1 MAPGDGMAKSL
12 DPRYNGGIAP
22 AGGGSSKKKSGG
34 RRRGSGR
41 GGGGGGGGRGGGGGG
56 GGGGGNR
63 RNSGKGRGGGG
74 KGDRRSS
81 GKGGK
86 GKGCFHCG
94 GNHTRANCPELEP
107 PIPEK
112 VVLNFKDEAA
122 YKAYLAK
129 CQKERDASED
139 IAFRNHGEYIK
150 YLTKIKEKEDDAHA
164 AWAVTKAELDKKAQ
178 AEAELRAIDAALAK
192 TRVSAPPKAPA
203 APPVAP
209 VAPKPPPAP
218 LPPPMSGAQKLAAS
232 PFSSAWGDSS
242 DDD

>member
-1 MAPGDGMAKSL
+1 M
-12 DPRYNGGIAP
+12 
-22 AGGGSSKKKSGG
+22 
-34 RRRGSGR
+34 
-41 GGGGGGGGRGGGGGG
+41 
-56 GGGGGNR
+56 
-63 RNSGKGRGGGG
+63 
-74 KGDRRSS
+74 
-81 GKGGK
+81 
-86 GKGCFHCG
+86 
-94 GNHTRANCPELEP
+94 
-107 PIPEK
+107 
-112 VVLNFKDEAA
+112 LNFRDEAA

-129 CQKERDASED
+129 CDQERKASED

-192 TRVSAPPKAPA
+192 TRVSAPKPPAPVAPA
-203 APPVAP
+203 APAP
-209 VAPKPPPAP
+209 APKPAAPP

>member
-41 GGGGGGGGRGGGGGG
+41 GGGGGGGG
-56 GGGGGNR
+56 GGGNR

-74 KGDRRSS
+74 KGDRRNS

-86 GKGCFHCG
+86 GKGCYHCG

-192 TRVSAPPKAPA
+192 TKVSAPKPPAAPA
-203 APPVAP
+203 APAAP
-209 VAPKPPPAP
+209 APKPAPKPAAPP

>member
-1 MAPGDGMAKSL
+1 MLNRRVGLHAIDATH
-12 DPRYNGGIAP
+12 A
-22 AGGGSSKKKSGG
+22 
-34 RRRGSGR
+34 RRRGDAG
-41 GGGGGGGGRGGGGGG
+41 
-56 GGGGGNR
+56 
-63 RNSGKGRGGGG
+63 
-74 KGDRRSS
+74 SS
-81 GKGGK
+81 PLDGASTAASLVDLRTGK
-86 GKGCFHCG
+86 GKGCYHCG

-112 VVLNFKDEAA
+112 VVLNFRDEQA

-192 TRVSAPPKAPA
+192 TKVSAPKPPVAPA
-203 APPVAP
+203 APAAP
-209 VAPKPPPAP
+209 APKPAPKPAAPP

>member
-1 MAPGDGMAKSL
+1 MTSTPSTRRPLDGVALWSSPLDSACATAFEAPDSL
-12 DPRYNGGIAP
+12 VDLCT
-22 AGGGSSKKKSGG
+22 
-34 RRRGSGR
+34 
-41 GGGGGGGGRGGGGGG
+41 
-56 GGGGGNR
+56 
-63 RNSGKGRGGGG
+63 
-74 KGDRRSS
+74 
-81 GKGGK
+81 GK
-86 GKGCFHCG
+86 GKGCYHCG

-112 VVLNFKDEAA
+112 VVLNFMDEEA

-192 TRVSAPPKAPA
+192 TRVSAPPKPA
-203 APPVAP
+203 AP
-209 VAPKPPPAP
+209 P

>member
-1 MAPGDGMAKSL
+1 M
-12 DPRYNGGIAP
+12 
-22 AGGGSSKKKSGG
+22 
-34 RRRGSGR
+34 
-41 GGGGGGGGRGGGGGG
+41 
-56 GGGGGNR
+56 
-63 RNSGKGRGGGG
+63 
-74 KGDRRSS
+74 
-81 GKGGK
+81 
-86 GKGCFHCG
+86 
-94 GNHTRANCPELEP
+94 
-107 PIPEK
+107 
-112 VVLNFKDEAA
+112 LNFKDEAA

-192 TRVSAPPKAPA
+192 TKVSAPKPPAAPA
-203 APPVAP
+203 APAAP
-209 VAPKPPPAP
+209 APKPAPKPAAPP

>member
-1 MAPGDGMAKSL
+1 MHPTLVDFHT
-12 DPRYNGGIAP
+12 
-22 AGGGSSKKKSGG
+22 
-34 RRRGSGR
+34 
-41 GGGGGGGGRGGGGGG
+41 
-56 GGGGGNR
+56 
-63 RNSGKGRGGGG
+63 
-74 KGDRRSS
+74 
-81 GKGGK
+81 GK
-86 GKGCFHCG
+86 GKGCYHCG

-112 VVLNFKDEAA
+112 VVLNFKDEEA

-164 AWAVTKAELDKKAQ
+164 AWAITKAELDKKAQ

-209 VAPKPPPAP
+209 APAPKPAAPAPP

>member
-1 MAPGDGMAKSL
+1 M
-12 DPRYNGGIAP
+12 
-22 AGGGSSKKKSGG
+22 
-34 RRRGSGR
+34 
-41 GGGGGGGGRGGGGGG
+41 
-56 GGGGGNR
+56 
-63 RNSGKGRGGGG
+63 
-74 KGDRRSS
+74 
-81 GKGGK
+81 
-86 GKGCFHCG
+86 
-94 GNHTRANCPELEP
+94 
-107 PIPEK
+107 
-112 VVLNFKDEAA
+112 LNFKDEAA

-192 TRVSAPPKAPA
+192 TRVSAPPKAPPT
-203 APPVAP
+203 PPVAP

>member
-1 MAPGDGMAKSL
+1 MWKS
-12 DPRYNGGIAP
+12 
-22 AGGGSSKKKSGG
+22 KSYGAFVL
-34 RRRGSGR
+34 
-41 GGGGGGGGRGGGGGG
+41 
-56 GGGGGNR
+56 NR
-63 RNSGKGRGGGG
+63 RVVLHAIDATPARWRGVVVFSARFSLR
-74 KGDRRSS
+74 DRIRAPDSLVFLCT
-81 GKGGK
+81 GK
-86 GKGCFHCG
+86 GKGCYHCG

-164 AWAVTKAELDKKAQ
+164 AWSVTKAELDKKAQ

-192 TRVSAPPKAPA
+192 TRVSAPPKPPA
-203 APPVAP
+203 APPVAAP
-209 VAPKPPPAP
+209 PKPAAPP

>member
-1 MAPGDGMAKSL
+1 MHKS
-12 DPRYNGGIAP
+12 N
-22 AGGGSSKKKSGG
+22 
-34 RRRGSGR
+34 RRGASPPLLEHDLHAIDATPARWR
-41 GGGGGGGGRGGGGGG
+41 GVVVYYRPFQPE
-56 GGGGGNR
+56 R
-63 RNSGKGRGGGG
+63 AHNSLFDLRTG
-74 KGDRRSS
+74 

-86 GKGCFHCG
+86 GKGCYHCG

-112 VVLNFKDEAA
+112 VVLNFRDEAA

-129 CQKERDASED
+129 CDQERKASED

-192 TRVSAPPKAPA
+192 TRVSAPPKPPA

-209 VAPKPPPAP
+209 AAPKPPPAP

>member
-1 MAPGDGMAKSL
+1 M
-12 DPRYNGGIAP
+12 
-22 AGGGSSKKKSGG
+22 
-34 RRRGSGR
+34 
-41 GGGGGGGGRGGGGGG
+41 
-56 GGGGGNR
+56 
-63 RNSGKGRGGGG
+63 
-74 KGDRRSS
+74 
-81 GKGGK
+81 
-86 GKGCFHCG
+86 
-94 GNHTRANCPELEP
+94 
-107 PIPEK
+107 
-112 VVLNFKDEAA
+112 LNFNDEEA

-164 AWAVTKAELDKKAQ
+164 AWAITKAELDKKAQ

-192 TRVSAPPKAPA
+192 TRVSAPK
-203 APPVAP
+203 PPAP
-209 VAPKPPPAP
+209 VAPAASAPAPKPAAPAPP

>member
-1 MAPGDGMAKSL
+1 MHKSNCRGASPPLLNHDLHAIDATPARWRGVVVFSARFSLRAPDSL
-12 DPRYNGGIAP
+12 VDLCT
-22 AGGGSSKKKSGG
+22 
-34 RRRGSGR
+34 
-41 GGGGGGGGRGGGGGG
+41 
-56 GGGGGNR
+56 
-63 RNSGKGRGGGG
+63 
-74 KGDRRSS
+74 
-81 GKGGK
+81 GK
-86 GKGCFHCG
+86 GKGCYHCG

-112 VVLNFKDEAA
+112 VVLNFRDEAA

-192 TRVSAPPKAPA
+192 TKVSAPKPPAAPA
-203 APPVAP
+203 APAAP
-209 VAPKPPPAP
+209 APKPAPKPAAPP

>member
-1 MAPGDGMAKSL
+1 MPVPHRSRAPDAL
-12 DPRYNGGIAP
+12 VDFHT
-22 AGGGSSKKKSGG
+22 
-34 RRRGSGR
+34 
-41 GGGGGGGGRGGGGGG
+41 
-56 GGGGGNR
+56 
-63 RNSGKGRGGGG
+63 
-74 KGDRRSS
+74 
-81 GKGGK
+81 GK
-86 GKGCFHCG
+86 GKGCYHCG

-112 VVLNFKDEAA
+112 VVLNFRDEQA

-164 AWAVTKAELDKKAQ
+164 AWAITKAELDKKAQ

-192 TRVSAPPKAPA
+192 TKVSAPKPPAAPA
-203 APPVAP
+203 APAAP
-209 VAPKPPPAP
+209 APKPAPKPAAPP

>member
-1 MAPGDGMAKSL
+1 M
-12 DPRYNGGIAP
+12 
-22 AGGGSSKKKSGG
+22 
-34 RRRGSGR
+34 
-41 GGGGGGGGRGGGGGG
+41 
-56 GGGGGNR
+56 
-63 RNSGKGRGGGG
+63 
-74 KGDRRSS
+74 
-81 GKGGK
+81 
-86 GKGCFHCG
+86 
-94 GNHTRANCPELEP
+94 
-107 PIPEK
+107 
-112 VVLNFKDEAA
+112 LNFKDEAA

-209 VAPKPPPAP
+209 APAPKPAAPTPP

>member
-1 MAPGDGMAKSL
+1 MSASTPSTRHLLDVAPDSL
-12 DPRYNGGIAP
+12 VDLCT
-22 AGGGSSKKKSGG
+22 
-34 RRRGSGR
+34 
-41 GGGGGGGGRGGGGGG
+41 
-56 GGGGGNR
+56 
-63 RNSGKGRGGGG
+63 
-74 KGDRRSS
+74 
-81 GKGGK
+81 GK
-86 GKGCFHCG
+86 GKGCYHCG

-112 VVLNFKDEAA
+112 VVLNFNDEAA

-192 TRVSAPPKAPA
+192 TRVSAPPKPPA

-209 VAPKPPPAP
+209 PPKPAAPP

>member
-1 MAPGDGMAKSL
+1 MRTVWERAETKRGLLDFFLALDEHTGCLQAILGSL
-12 DPRYNGGIAP
+12 EAF
-22 AGGGSSKKKSGG
+22 GG
-34 RRRGSGR
+34 RQQSPRG
-41 GGGGGGGGRGGGGGG
+41 
-56 GGGGGNR
+56 
-63 RNSGKGRGGGG
+63 K
-74 KGDRRSS
+74 
-81 GKGGK
+81 KGGK
-86 GKGCFHCG
+86 GKGCYHCG

-112 VVLNFKDEAA
+112 VVLNFRDEAA

-164 AWAVTKAELDKKAQ
+164 AWAITKAELDKKAQ

-209 VAPKPPPAP
+209 APAPKPAAPAPP

>member
-1 MAPGDGMAKSL
+1 M
-12 DPRYNGGIAP
+12 
-22 AGGGSSKKKSGG
+22 
-34 RRRGSGR
+34 
-41 GGGGGGGGRGGGGGG
+41 
-56 GGGGGNR
+56 
-63 RNSGKGRGGGG
+63 
-74 KGDRRSS
+74 
-81 GKGGK
+81 
-86 GKGCFHCG
+86 
-94 GNHTRANCPELEP
+94 
-107 PIPEK
+107 
-112 VVLNFKDEAA
+112 LNFKDEAA

-129 CQKERDASED
+129 CDAERKASED

-192 TRVSAPPKAPA
+192 TRVSAPPKPPA

-209 VAPKPPPAP
+209 PPKPAAPP

>member
-1 MAPGDGMAKSL
+1 M
-12 DPRYNGGIAP
+12 
-22 AGGGSSKKKSGG
+22 
-34 RRRGSGR
+34 
-41 GGGGGGGGRGGGGGG
+41 
-56 GGGGGNR
+56 
-63 RNSGKGRGGGG
+63 
-74 KGDRRSS
+74 
-81 GKGGK
+81 
-86 GKGCFHCG
+86 
-94 GNHTRANCPELEP
+94 
-107 PIPEK
+107 
-112 VVLNFKDEAA
+112 NFRDEAA

-150 YLTKIKEKEDDAHA
+150 YLTKIKEKEDDAHS

-192 TRVSAPPKAPA
+192 TRVSAPPKPPA

-209 VAPKPPPAP
+209 PPKPAAPP